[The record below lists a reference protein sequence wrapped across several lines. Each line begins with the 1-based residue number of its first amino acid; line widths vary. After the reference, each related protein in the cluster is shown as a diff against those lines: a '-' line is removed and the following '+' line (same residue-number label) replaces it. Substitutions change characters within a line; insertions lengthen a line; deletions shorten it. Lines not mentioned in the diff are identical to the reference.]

1 MPNIFEKVIDKL
13 TPAEVFPAL
22 QITDKKIRYA
32 LFSSYDFSIK
42 KFSEIELPANT
53 IIKGEVKNEANL
65 IAALNSLRNSL
76 NSKNKK
82 DFKIQ
87 CLVSLPS
94 SVFFLRT
101 LEIPDI
107 SNVSYEEAVKLN
119 LSQISPIE
127 VKDAYFDF
135 QNLGVS
141 QKTRQREFLIGI
153 ASKNKLN
160 AYLEAFQRSNFQP
173 LAIEP
178 ESLSILR
185 DFQYFSRTV
194 EKNAAN
200 LIIYFSADGLMLLIT
215 KEGKLLF
222 DYYLYWSDIEE
233 AQDGKITLSDLESL
247 LTREIRRVL
256 EFYYLKNGENI
267 AYFSFFSPFLKNELA
282 QFISTKLNLKEIKII
297 FPEFNYIDLQNEIND
312 DYAGLI
318 GIGIRS
324 TLISRSID
332 DYLSV
337 TSQDTT
343 EIYKNLQLNSFI
355 SLWGKIVV
363 FTFLGLTCI
372 LGGVYGVTRYNKNQV
387 EQSLSNISNAS
398 QVAQFQTLQNNAKE
412 FNLLLEQLE
421 KISLQVS
428 NNSKYLAPIIGNAS
442 SNGIIIKRLNFA
454 SGNKNIIIQASASSQ
469 GAALNYKSQLE
480 DSGVFEKV
488 DLPLS
493 SFSQNPQGVDFN
505 LIATIL

>member
-1 MPNIFEKVIDKL
+1 
-13 TPAEVFPAL
+13 
-22 QITDKKIRYA
+22 
-32 LFSSYDFSIK
+32 
-42 KFSEIELPANT
+42 
-53 IIKGEVKNEANL
+53 
-65 IAALNSLRNSL
+65 
-76 NSKNKK
+76 
-82 DFKIQ
+82 
-87 CLVSLPS
+87 
-94 SVFFLRT
+94 
-101 LEIPDI
+101 
-107 SNVSYEEAVKLN
+107 
-119 LSQISPIE
+119 
-127 VKDAYFDF
+127 
-135 QNLGVS
+135 
-141 QKTRQREFLIGI
+141 
-153 ASKNKLN
+153 LN

-233 AQDGKITLSDLESL
+233 AQDGKITSSDLTSI

-355 SLWGKIVV
+355 SLWGKIIV
-363 FTFLGLTCI
+363 FTLLGLTCI

-421 KISLQVS
+421 KISLRVS

>member
-1 MPNIFEKVIDKL
+1 MEK
-13 TPAEVFPAL
+13 T
-22 QITDKKIRYA
+22 
-32 LFSSYDFSIK
+32 
-42 KFSEIELPANT
+42 
-53 IIKGEVKNEANL
+53 
-65 IAALNSLRNSL
+65 
-76 NSKNKK
+76 
-82 DFKIQ
+82 
-87 CLVSLPS
+87 
-94 SVFFLRT
+94 
-101 LEIPDI
+101 
-107 SNVSYEEAVKLN
+107 
-119 LSQISPIE
+119 
-127 VKDAYFDF
+127 
-135 QNLGVS
+135 
-141 QKTRQREFLIGI
+141 
-153 ASKNKLN
+153 
-160 AYLEAFQRSNFQP
+160 
-173 LAIEP
+173 
-178 ESLSILR
+178 
-185 DFQYFSRTV
+185 
-194 EKNAAN
+194 
-200 LIIYFSADGLMLLIT
+200 LLI
-215 KEGKLLF
+215 F
-222 DYYLYWSDIEE
+222 I
-233 AQDGKITLSDLESL
+233 
-247 LTREIRRVL
+247 
-256 EFYYLKNGENI
+256 
-267 AYFSFFSPFLKNELA
+267 FSPFLKNELA

-421 KISLQVS
+421 KISLRVS
-428 NNSKYLAPIIGNAS
+428 NNSKYLAPIIENAS

-469 GAALNYKSQLE
+469 VAALNYKSQLE